1 MKQEIFN
8 FAVQIINNSS
18 TKEEAEIN
26 IENYCDYLKE
36 NFWFED
42 KNFISSIKNLLNF
55 YEAKKS
61 KLKDEDFCTT
71 ISHEKAFKYK
81 HLQKIVS
88 SCGSPQR
95 TRC

>member
-1 MKQEIFN
+1 MKREIFN

-42 KNFISSIKNLLNF
+42 KNFISSIKNLL
-55 YEAKKS
+55 
-61 KLKDEDFCTT
+61 
-71 ISHEKAFKYK
+71 ISMK
-81 HLQKIVS
+81 QKNLN
-88 SCGSPQR
+88 
-95 TRC
+95 